1 MDIQI
6 KSALIG
12 AIIPTVGA
20 FAIFFLGDFST
31 QSKLERDTVKVLSE
45 KFDSVEKDMSYED
58 ALQAVFKE
66 NEDLKNKF
74 SDYKSQINDL
84 ESQSKDL
91 SEKLGIA
98 NGELD
103 DVPVIKY
110 KDCGL
115 SIDGEEKTVDKEK
128 SSVSIN
134 GNPYYSKEFFD
145 NLLPSN
151 KSAIEKDGMLYIG
164 KIVKEKSNLFDMKVI
179 RASNSVDIEESSKD
193 TYGNIYNKTVIFTGS
208 DDGVTFNTNREY
220 SKLKCTLAVL
230 DENDGGG
237 VIQIESEKKI
247 LYTSKEITSTTEP
260 FEIDI
265 PINNASQITIK
276 QISGDWTC
284 NMVANAIVYNQE

>member
-1 MDIQI
+1 MLLQY
-6 KSALIG
+6 
-12 AIIPTVGA
+12 
-20 FAIFFLGDFST
+20 FFLGDFST

-151 KSAIEKDGMLYIG
+151 KSAIEKRWYALY
-164 KIVKEKSNLFDMKVI
+164 
-179 RASNSVDIEESSKD
+179 R
-193 TYGNIYNKTVIFTGS
+193 
-208 DDGVTFNTNREY
+208 
-220 SKLKCTLAVL
+220 
-230 DENDGGG
+230 
-237 VIQIESEKKI
+237 
-247 LYTSKEITSTTEP
+247 
-260 FEIDI
+260 
-265 PINNASQITIK
+265 
-276 QISGDWTC
+276 
-284 NMVANAIVYNQE
+284 